1 MRATRTV
8 GERQCMPFV
17 RQSCAQTRTTRATR
31 RPRRRRVP
39 PRSSPEDLPEWYTN
53 LKELAKEDED
63 LAELLLETQGDPAA
77 LESKL
82 KREMDAL
89 HDRIVGDSFGSG
101 GSGELTPPK
110 VEFRAMDPFDT
121 WIWIE
126 LYEPAVGGAAEMLQE
141 VVNSW
146 FMLGKLGAF
155 DSSNLQVLY
164 ADGRD
169 FEYEEPDE
177 RLLATMHEMTEMEFR
192 GLWGRFCVD
201 MGTSDELAFDILL
214 NALRTFSR
222 EHVAI
227 RTIQVGGEGIDSD
240 DWPLPE

>member
-1 MRATRTV
+1 MATYTARALEMQRTAL
-8 GERQCMPFV
+8 C
-17 RQSCAQTRTTRATR
+17 S
-31 RPRRRRVP
+31 RRVP
-39 PRSSPEDLPEWYTN
+39 RSTKTGPQHRRQIVTTHARALPEDLPEWYTN
-53 LKELAKEDED
+53 LTELAKEDEE
-63 LAELLLETQGDPAA
+63 LAELLLESRGDPAA
-77 LESKL
+77 LEAKL

-89 HDRIVGDSFGSG
+89 HARITGDSFGSG
-101 GSGELTPPK
+101 GTGELTPPK

-146 FMLGKLGAF
+146 FMLGKLGGY

-164 ADGRD
+164 AEGPD
-169 FEYEEPDE
+169 FEYEEPDSSMQ
-177 RLLATMHEMTEMEFR
+177 ATMHEMTEMEFR

-201 MGTSDELAFDILL
+201 MGTSDELAFDVLL

-227 RTIQVGGEGIDSD
+227 RSIQFGGESD
-240 DWPLPE
+240 DWPLPDR